1 MSTTN
6 YLPNAYEEIDLLELF
21 IKIYKFF
28 KRRFLLILI
37 VMVICVGLGVLANLL
52 VFKPCYQTNMIFT
65 SRSMTTS
72 EIADIT
78 NSLNNL
84 VKEENWEEIQKL
96 TGLSKEISKDIK
108 KLEAIPNRE
117 FQKNIEK
124 DTRTDTTMTLI
135 LEITNNKNLYKIQQA
150 IVNYFENLPY
160 VQKNKKIYKENNERI
175 LAQIQKEIHHLDS
188 LKKIVESSFYNK
200 NSFILNAGAG
210 ISYEIMALKERENKV
225 LKNLFFLEDI
235 KVIKGFTRYQKPI
248 KFSIRQTLGISA
260 LIGFIVGILW
270 SLVIEFNKI
279 IRQREQN
286 TI

>member
-135 LEITNNKNLYKIQQA
+135 LEITNNKNL
-150 IVNYFENLPY
+150 
-160 VQKNKKIYKENNERI
+160 
-175 LAQIQKEIHHLDS
+175 
-188 LKKIVESSFYNK
+188 
-200 NSFILNAGAG
+200 
-210 ISYEIMALKERENKV
+210 
-225 LKNLFFLEDI
+225 
-235 KVIKGFTRYQKPI
+235 
-248 KFSIRQTLGISA
+248 
-260 LIGFIVGILW
+260 
-270 SLVIEFNKI
+270 
-279 IRQREQN
+279 
-286 TI
+286 